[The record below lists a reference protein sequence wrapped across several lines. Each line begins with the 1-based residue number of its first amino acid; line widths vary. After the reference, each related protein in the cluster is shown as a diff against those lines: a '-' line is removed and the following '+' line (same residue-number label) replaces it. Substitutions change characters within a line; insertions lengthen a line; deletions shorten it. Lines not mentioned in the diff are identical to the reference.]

1 VFILDSEQALTDA
14 FRPRDQRVLE
24 LPPDLTFPRFV
35 RNYLAWVDQTG
46 VRTFV
51 VFQDDLGGTLGITF
65 RRDQESAGGGSQLC
79 AWCHCVSSEVGLL
92 MTDKNSRRRVGVLVC
107 RDLGCAARLDEAAD
121 LAGTSAVEPKRRQ
134 LERMRRFAREG
145 LGIERVP

>member
-1 VFILDSEQALTDA
+1 
-14 FRPRDQRVLE
+14 
-24 LPPDLTFPRFV
+24 
-35 RNYLAWVDQTG
+35 
-46 VRTFV
+46 
-51 VFQDDLGGTLGITF
+51 
-65 RRDQESAGGGSQLC
+65 
-79 AWCHCVSSEVGLL
+79 